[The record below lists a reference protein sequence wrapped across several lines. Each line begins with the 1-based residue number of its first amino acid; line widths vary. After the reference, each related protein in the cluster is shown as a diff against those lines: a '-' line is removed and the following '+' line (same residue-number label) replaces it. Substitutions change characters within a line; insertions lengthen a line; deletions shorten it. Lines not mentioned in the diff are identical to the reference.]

1 MSALLS
7 PDLISTRRRGD
18 ELKLAPLSAADRE
31 RAIEIAQEILFA
43 LGGLLG
49 STEEEVELCL
59 GGIECSSREKKLKL
73 ALERLALSNSS
84 FEAPSELA
92 PVELRRMI
100 FEEAARARVE
110 LRENFDR
117 RLVLQAIAERVGA
130 SVEQLDRA
138 LFSDLKGAAE
148 LRVAPAFS
156 AEDLVATYEEAQLLG
171 VFLRAVRVRAR
182 LRLESPAD
190 VRQLFWKLKF
200 RELLFRLEERGSGEY
215 ELELDGPTSLLVSST
230 RYGLRF
236 SQVIGAVIRAGATS
250 LEADVLWGK
259 SKRPL
264 TFRHVLRP
272 TREEASEAED
282 DLRPELSALL
292 ESALFAEKEIQ
303 AARATRLLHVP
314 GLGVVVPDLEFRGAD
329 GAPVFFELL
338 GETSREAAFK
348 RADWARENPSSR
360 VVFAASS
367 RLRVSPEIF
376 EGVKGSRLLVYSGT
390 LTPKKVLTVLEEL
403 L

>member
-7 PDLISTRRRGD
+7 PDLIATRRRGD

-31 RAIEIAQEILFA
+31 RAIEIAQEILYA

-59 GGIECSSREKKLKL
+59 GGIECTTREKKLKT
-73 ALERLALSNSS
+73 ALERLALSNST
-84 FEAPSELA
+84 FEAPTELA
-92 PVELRRMI
+92 PVELRRMV
-100 FEEAARARVE
+100 FEEAARARAE
-110 LRENFDR
+110 MREKFDR
-117 RLVLQAIAERVGA
+117 KLVLSQVGERVGA
-130 SVEQLDRA
+130 TREELERA

-148 LRVAPAFS
+148 LRAAPALS
-156 AEDLVATYEEAQLLG
+156 AEALVAMYEEAQLLG

-182 LRLESPAD
+182 LRLENPAE
-190 VRQLFWKLKF
+190 VRTLFWKLKF
-200 RELLFRLEERGSGEY
+200 RELLFRLEERGPGEY
-215 ELELDGPTSLLVSST
+215 ELQLEGPSSLLVSST

-264 TFRHVLRP
+264 TFRHAPRP
-272 TREEASEAED
+272 IREGAYDAED

-292 ESALFAEKEIQ
+292 ESPLFEEKGIWV
-303 AARATRLLHVP
+303 ARASSLLHVP
-314 GLGVVVPDLEFRGAD
+314 GLGVVVPDLEFRSAGS
-329 GAPVFFELL
+329 APVFFELL

-348 RADWARENPSSR
+348 RADWARQNPSSR
-360 VVFAASS
+360 VIFAASS

-376 EGVKGSRLLVYSGT
+376 EGVQGSRLLVYPGS
-390 LTPKKVLTVLEEL
+390 LTPKKVLVALQDL